1 VTGAAGGGK
10 TIPTLESLRQQ
21 SQDPA
26 RVQPQIVVQ
35 RMALEGMPCTA
46 AMAATRYGVHFH
58 RKTINRW
65 IGSDSYLS
73 TFAILY
79 RMRNPEGIRR

>member
-1 VTGAAGGGK
+1 MTGAAGGGK
-10 TIPTLESLRQQ
+10 SIPTLEMLRAQTRD
-21 SQDPA
+21 STTA
-26 RVQPQIVVQ
+26 QPQVIVQ
-35 RMALEGMPCTA
+35 RMVLEGMPCTA